1 MTQQT
6 APFLEGKFG
15 WSLGESNWNLGM
27 DENLVK
33 FSYMFDKNI
42 DSITATLPAYSTGTA
57 HFNTV
62 DNRLYFDVGGQRY
75 SSPTP
80 KWFVVTLRT
89 TGQYYQF
96 NGTSLL
102 LIPSNTDL
110 STTVTNLE
118 SNLNN
123 SLDPAKGANKIGY
136 LGRKVFDR
144 LREEI
149 SIVDF
154 KIPGQLNWDAAFLAA
169 RNYVASQTSPPILVF
184 PAGIYEYTVSPN
196 WAIQDALIEA
206 HGQVKLRYSGVGDA
220 VILDAGPL
228 ATDGVF
234 NCMFGAGNRF
244 IVECPS
250 TAQNAVYSRAVH
262 HSKIGIVVRG
272 AGTGRAGLLVQFAV
286 CTQFDVT
293 VSVNEEG
300 GWYLGSKPEFGLLLD
315 QRLVNEQCAYCYF
328 PNTLIEG
335 TSFGIYLVNTLGNV
349 FVGGASEACSQQG
362 VFAPIGASGDRFLGM
377 DFEANA
383 GGDVYAL
390 GTGIEIISCDSDNE
404 IIFGTTSTFCQ
415 VRGGRHKTV
424 LIDSGAAGCSA
435 TDLIFNRSNTGGVV
449 TDLGTNSIVR
459 GCRNGG
465 TGAIYLTGSKTYD
478 PPSVATGAIVQTTVT
493 VIGAKLTDKATASFS
508 LDIGG
513 LVMVAAVTAADTV
526 TVTLL
531 NLSGSPVDLVSG
543 VLSCAVQRGN

>member
-6 APFLEGKFG
+6 SPFLEGKFG
-15 WSLGESNWNLGM
+15 WALGESNWNLGM

-57 HFNTV
+57 HFNTT

-110 STTVTNLE
+110 STTVANLE

-123 SLDPAKGANKIGY
+123 STDVAKGANKIGF

-149 SIVDF
+149 SIIDF
-154 KIPGQLNWDAAFLAA
+154 KVVGQLDWDAAFLAA
-169 RNYVASQTSPPILVF
+169 RNYIAAQTTPTLLVF

-196 WAIQDALIEA
+196 WAIQDSMIEA
-206 HGQVKLRYSGVGDA
+206 RGEVRLRYSGVGNA
-220 VILDAGPL
+220 VILDAGPTAPDL
-228 ATDGVF
+228 VY
-234 NCMFGAGNRF
+234 NMKFGAGNKF
-244 IVECPS
+244 IIECPS
-250 TAQNAVYSRAVH
+250 TALNAVYVRGVH
-262 HSKIGIVVRG
+262 HSKIGASVRG
-272 AGTGRAGLLVQFAV
+272 AGTASAGVLVEFAV
-286 CTQFDVT
+286 CTEIDVA
-293 VSVNEEG
+293 VSVNEE
-300 GWYLGSKPEFGLLLD
+300 GWYLGSKPAVGVMLD
-315 QRLVNEQCAYCYF
+315 KRLVNEQTSYCYF
-328 PNTLIEG
+328 PNPIIEG
-335 TSFGIYLVNTLGNV
+335 PDVGIHLVNTLGNI
-349 FVGGASEACSQQG
+349 FIGGTSEACSQYG
-362 VFAPIGASGDRFLGM
+362 VFAPIGASGDRFFGT
-377 DFEANA
+377 DFEAN
-383 GGDVYAL
+383 GVGDVYAL
-390 GTGIEIISCDSDNE
+390 GSGIEVISCDSDNE
-404 IIFGTTSTFCQ
+404 IIFGTTATLCQ

-424 LIDSGAAGCSA
+424 LIDVGAAGCSA

-465 TGAIYLTGSKTYD
+465 NNALYLTGSKTYD
-478 PPSVATGAIVQTTVT
+478 PPSIASGAIAQTTVT
-493 VIGAKLTDKATASFS
+493 VSGAKLTDKATASFS

-513 LVMVAAVTAADTV
+513 LVMVAAVTATDTV

-531 NLSGSPVDLVSG
+531 NLSGSPVDLSSG
-543 VLSCAVQRGN
+543 TLSCAVQRGN